1 MNVGIRVPWGCFFGG
16 SGGNRSEDGRTEG
29 GVEVVWAVGWDVTAG
44 SAGGG
49 GGCAFSK
56 AGGGGSMLGL

>member
-1 MNVGIRVPWGCFFGG
+1 MPRDCFFGG

-29 GVEVVWAVGWDVTAG
+29 GVEVVWAVVWDVTAG
-44 SAGGG
+44 AAGGG
-49 GGCAFSK
+49 RGCAFSK

>member
-1 MNVGIRVPWGCFFGG
+1 MNVRIRVPWGCFFGG

-29 GVEVVWAVGWDVTAG
+29 GVEVVWAVVWDVTAG
-44 SAGGG
+44 SAG

>member
-1 MNVGIRVPWGCFFGG
+1 MHPGAAFLLDQVGT
-16 SGGNRSEDGRTEG
+16 SEDGRTEG
-29 GVEVVWAVGWDVTAG
+29 GVDVVWPVGWDVTAG
-44 SAGGG
+44 AALGG